1 MQRINPDVVIALLLM
16 VVCAVF
22 FYETFAYQKVHL
34 AIIGSKLWP
43 RVVVIAL
50 FVLSAAYLVQSLRAG
65 REPRATPW
73 RLGEW
78 LRANRNVVGCF
89 ALYALFLL
97 SLPYLGM
104 LLGGM
109 AFVFLTLGFVGERS
123 ARHHVVHVLIA
134 VVSVGIVWG
143 IFTYALGVVLPEGE
157 ILPRLLDAMGFYAA
171 LPIGQGAIG

>member
-1 MQRINPDVVIALLLM
+1 MQRINSDIVIALLLM

-22 FYETFAYQKVHL
+22 FYETFAYQKIHL

-50 FVLSAAYLVQSLRAG
+50 FALSAAYLVQSLRAVQG
-65 REPRATPW
+65 PSATPW
-73 RLGEW
+73 RLKEW

-123 ARHHVVHVLIA
+123 ARNHMVHALIA
-134 VVSVGIVWG
+134 VVSVGIVWAT
-143 IFTYALGVVLPEGE
+143 FTYALGVVLPEGE
-157 ILPRLLDAMGFYAA
+157 IVPRLLDAMGFYAA
-171 LPIGQGAIG
+171 APIGQGAMA

>member
-16 VVCAVF
+16 VLCGVF
-22 FYETFAYQKVHL
+22 FYETFALQKVYL

-43 RVVVIAL
+43 RVVVVVL
-50 FVLSAAYLVQSLRAG
+50 FVLSVAYFLQSLRSA
-65 REPRATPW
+65 REPLPAPW

-109 AFVFLTLGFVGERS
+109 VFVFITLGFVGERS
-123 ARHHVVHVLIA
+123 ARHHLIHALIA
-134 VVSVGIVWG
+134 VVSVGIVWTV
-143 IFTYALGVVLPEGE
+143 FSYALGVVLPEGE
-157 ILPRLLDAMGFYAA
+157 ILPRLLDAMGFYSAA
-171 LPIGQGAIG
+171 LIRLEAIA